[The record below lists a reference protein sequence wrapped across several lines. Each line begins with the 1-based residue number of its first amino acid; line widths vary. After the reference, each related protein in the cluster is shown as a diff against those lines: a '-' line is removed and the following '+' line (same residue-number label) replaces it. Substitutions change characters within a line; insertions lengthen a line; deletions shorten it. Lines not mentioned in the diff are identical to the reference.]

1 MKRLS
6 KIAATLIAGGAFALA
21 SASMTPAQSAPTTV
35 SDPFADMDRIFQM
48 QMQQMEMMRRQ
59 MDQLFQN
66 FEQNFQTPGVMKMPI
81 LVHSSGVL
89 SSGFRDKG
97 DHYELAIK
105 VGDLKNS
112 KVDITS
118 ENGMLT
124 VKVTEN
130 KKIEKQQGNYGKI
143 ISYTNSSSV
152 QSFTLPRDAD
162 AAGIKAEQKDNTI
175 LITVPKKSAPAA
187 KVIPVQKKEKQG
199 NTPTPQKEKSEK

>member
-1 MKRLS
+1 MKQLS
-6 KIAATLIAGGAFALA
+6 KIATTLIAGGAFALA
-21 SASMTPAQSAPTTV
+21 GTTMSPAANAPT
-35 SDPFADMDRIFQM
+35 DPFAAMDRIFQM

-59 MDQLFQN
+59 MDQLFKKY
-66 FEQNFQTPGVMKMPI
+66 EQNFQTPSVMKMPI

-89 SSGFRDKG
+89 SSGFKDKG

-112 KVDITS
+112 KVDITT
-118 ENGMLT
+118 ENNMLT

-152 QSFTLPRDAD
+152 QSFTLPPDAD
-162 AAGIKAEQKDNTI
+162 AAKIKAEQKGNTI
-175 LITVPKKSAPAA
+175 LITVPKKQSSGT
-187 KVIPVQKKEKQG
+187 KVIPVQKKE
-199 NTPTPQKEKSEK
+199 TSTPQPAASKAKNGEKK

>member
-6 KIAATLIAGGAFALA
+6 RIAAAFLAGGALAMA
-21 SASMTPAQSAPTTV
+21 SASMTPASNAPA
-35 SDPFADMDRIFQM
+35 DPFAEMDRIFQM

-59 MDQLFQN
+59 MDRLFQN
-66 FEQNFQTPGVMKMPI
+66 FERNFQTPSLMKMPI

-130 KKIEKQQGNYGKI
+130 KKVEKQQGNYGKI

-152 QSFTLPRDAD
+152 QSFTLPPDAD
-162 AAGIKAEQKDNTI
+162 AANIKAEQKENTI
-175 LITVPKKSAPAA
+175 VITVPKKGGSSA
-187 KVIPVQKKEKQG
+187 KVIPIQKKDENKAEKSAEKTG
-199 NTPTPQKEKSEK
+199 QKEEKK

>member
-6 KIAATLIAGGAFALA
+6 KIAATFLAGGAIALA
-21 SASMTPAQSAPTTV
+21 SAAMTPVQNAPA
-35 SDPFADMDRIFQM
+35 DPFSNMDRIFRM

-66 FEQNFQTPGVMKMPI
+66 FEQNFQTPSLMKTPI

-89 SSGFRDKG
+89 SSGFRDRG

-112 KVDITS
+112 KINITS
-118 ENGMLT
+118 ENNMLT
-124 VKVTEN
+124 VEVTEN

-152 QSFTLPRDAD
+152 QSFTLPPDAD
-162 AAGIKAEQKDNTI
+162 ASGIKAEQKGNTI
-175 LITVPKKSAPAA
+175 LITVPKKKGITN
-187 KVIPVQKKEKQG
+187 KVIPIQKKGADQADQQTKKATEEK
-199 NTPTPQKEKSEK
+199 K